1 MIYIQIPK
9 TATNFNSLFTDL
21 STLKHFDRG
30 QNGHFLL
37 LYKNTL
43 SCAKNLYYK
52 QWDTIICLWQ
62 KVVYSSNNKSW
73 NNTYTFYDGEFD
85 ISSSFSVVW
94 PCFASWH
101 VDWYY
106 SQKTHHDTMIFQK
119 LETWTLKWTED
130 NEISISGLFQ
140 PDKQFRFGQ
149 ITLDSLI
156 YILGMFIDFWFF
168 PGGMLLF

>member
-1 MIYIQIPK
+1 MDISYLYIKTPYHVLKIYIISSETPS
-9 TATNFNSLFTDL
+9 FVY
-21 STLKHFDRG
+21 G
-30 QNGHFLL
+30 
-37 LYKNTL
+37 
-43 SCAKNLYYK
+43 
-52 QWDTIICLWQ
+52 

-73 NNTYTFYDGEFD
+73 NNTYTFYEGEFD

-119 LETWTLKWTED
+119 LETWSLKWTED

-140 PDKQFRFGQ
+140 PDE
-149 ITLDSLI
+149 
-156 YILGMFIDFWFF
+156 
-168 PGGMLLF
+168 